1 VPRVAAGGGRAR
13 AVRLALAIAASVAG
27 VCTAT
32 ASAESPASLS
42 RRASGLADAISVDWS
57 RSLNPAGM
65 IIDPLTGFIEGG
77 YGRTFLA
84 YGMLRAT
91 QRAPSLQLLPVVARA
106 LEGSDGV
113 DQAPFN
119 LLGLAEGLQHAG
131 GALGP
136 SPTEAIS
143 ASVLSA
149 PPFGSPARSAP
160 CFRRAGCYD
169 NLKLVQATAVL
180 ATLAALPGR
189 AGPAGSTFAAPAAA
203 ARAALRL
210 LSVTVPRMQVDGAR
224 LEVGAARLPAATL
237 SDPTSDPPAYL
248 ALSAMMLGHA
258 LELSHPRP
266 TSALRAFQR
275 AIVALLGLAGPDGD
289 VSYMGRGQGQVWTM
303 ASAAA
308 ACALQMR
315 LLPAQRLLAA
325 HCEGLI
331 ETELG
336 ALDARRSLGGVGI
349 ATVPRLRWTRGV
361 DRYANQTDYDG
372 LCVYALNLAADA
384 LAGLGDP
391 GPSPP
396 PGAVDG
402 ERFVDAGGSGLAT
415 TSHGG
420 LWFAVHRRNGNPG
433 DSRWGFGLM
442 AIERLRAG
450 MWRSVLTDRPL
461 GPGDQ
466 GPLLVVGKRTYVPRG
481 RSIHLSAQ
489 AIVIRGGWYRGR
501 RLVRPASF
509 RYEATNAGVL
519 LRVPVR
525 RGDELVLREWTLP
538 AMPGTISALAP
549 LTQQTSSRLSL
560 RLGNDESDSLDQVGH
575 RVRAAKSGSV
585 EFLWAG

>member
-1 VPRVAAGGGRAR
+1 VPGVAAGGWRAWRAR
-13 AVRLALAIAASVAG
+13 IALAIVVSVG
-27 VCTAT
+27 GLCPAT

-42 RRASGLADAISVDWS
+42 RRAAGLADAISVDWS
-57 RSLNPAGM
+57 RSLSPAGA
-65 IIDPLTGFIEGG
+65 IIDPLTGYIEGG

-91 QRAPSLQLLPVVARA
+91 QRDPRLQLLPVVARA

-119 LLGLAEGLQHAG
+119 LLGLAEGLKRAG

-136 SPTEAIS
+136 SPTEALA

-149 PPFGSPARSAP
+149 PPFGSPAPSAP

-169 NLKLVQATAVL
+169 NLKLVEATAVL

-189 AGPAGSTFAAPAAA
+189 AGPVGSTFAAPAAA

-237 SDPTSDPPAYL
+237 SDPTTDPPAYL
-248 ALSAMMLGHA
+248 ALSAMMLGRA

-266 TSALRAFQR
+266 PAAVRAFR
-275 AIVALLGLAGPDGD
+275 LAIVALLGLAGPDGD

-308 ACALQMR
+308 ACADEMR
-315 LLPAQRLLAA
+315 LLPAERLLAS

-331 ETELG
+331 EAELA

-361 DRYANQTDYDG
+361 DRYANATDYDG
-372 LCVYALNLAADA
+372 LCVYALDLAADA

-391 GPSPP
+391 GQSPP

-402 ERFVDAGGSGLAT
+402 ARFLDEGGSGLAT
-415 TSHGG
+415 ASQGG
-420 LWFAVHRRNGNPG
+420 LWFAVHRRNSNPA
-433 DSRWGFGLM
+433 DSRWGFGLVAM
-442 AIERLRAG
+442 ERLHAG
-450 MWRSVLTDRPL
+450 AWRSVLTDRPL

-466 GPLLVVGKRTYVPRG
+466 GPLLVLGKRTYVPRG
-481 RSIHLSAQ
+481 RSIHISAGM
-489 AIVIRGGWYRGR
+489 ILVRGGWFQGSRM
-501 RLVRPASF
+501 VRAATF
-509 RYEATNAGVL
+509 RYEARSGGVV

-525 RGDELVLREWTLP
+525 RGDEVIVREWTLP
-538 AMPGTISALAP
+538 GLPGIVSAFAP
-549 LTQQTSSRLSL
+549 LTQQASSRLGL
-560 RLGNDESDSLDQVGH
+560 RLGNDDSDSLDQLGH
-575 RVRAAKSGSV
+575 RVRARRSGQL